1 MATLEEINASIE
13 RYKEYQEKGQETSI
27 LQGERK
33 KILDNVGKITNIKI
47 KEIERLLKYKEKKF
61 DDGLLKENS
70 DV

>member
-13 RYKEYQEKGQETSI
+13 KYKQEQERGQETSI

-47 KEIERLLKYKEKKF
+47 REIERLLKYKEKKF
-61 DDGLLKENS
+61 DDGLLKEKT

>member
-47 KEIERLLKYKEKKF
+47 REIERLLKYKEKKF
-61 DDGLLKENS
+61 DDGLFKEKT

>member
-13 RYKEYQEKGQETSI
+13 RYKREQEKGQQTSI

-47 KEIERLLKYKEKKF
+47 REIERLLKYKEKKF
-61 DDGLLKENS
+61 DDGLLKEKT